1 MATSELGTLVRALN
15 LNPTETEISD
25 MQSKVDPKGQGSF
38 TLDILEKTVQERG
51 KDKESLQD
59 LVDALKV
66 FDSDHDGKIT
76 VRDFKHAMMTMGERM
91 GETEI
96 DEIVGDSELVN
107 NDYIAIEDFAKMIMN
122 RIWATNYND
131 TRPYINLLI
140 KTSQQK
146 ALISFST
153 FKLFFIFEIL
163 LRLIK
168 KFD

>member
-1 MATSELGTLVRALN
+1 VATSELGTLVRALN